1 MRKRQEERH
10 HRGGKQ
16 KMRKLGMKIAV
27 AAAIFCMAMPFAS
40 FAGTWKSDANGMWYQ
55 FDDGSYPKG
64 RWAWIDTDNDGM
76 AESFYFD
83 ENGYV
88 LRNTTTPDGYQVNRI
103 GAWVVGGEVK
113 QKAGGETRNS
123 SSGTSGNSSGGS
135 NSNSNSNNSGYWN
148 YGYNYDPDWY
158 LKADYLSEIDKAAYH
173 YSSKYYNWDAYNPD
187 EIAKVREQVDRI
199 AANPC
204 DATASAEMVSVEI
217 PVWRLRNG
225 QKVAGTAHVQVLSS
239 IANDVKEIFTEI
251 YNGPEQFPIESVGGY
266 NWRSN
271 GLGSN
276 HSSGTAIDINPD
288 ANPQIDVDGTTVL
301 GGNKWEPGVDP
312 YSIGRDRDV
321 VKAFG
326 KHGWNWGAGLSRADM
341 MHFDY

>member
-1 MRKRQEERH
+1 MKKY
-10 HRGGKQ
+10 GI
-16 KMRKLGMKIAV
+16 KLAL
-27 AAAIFCMAMPFAS
+27 AAAVFCMAMPFAS

-55 FDDGSYPKG
+55 FDDGTYPKG

-83 ENGYV
+83 SNGYV

-113 QKAGGETRNS
+113 QKAGGETKNGGSGNNNSGNLNS
-123 SSGTSGNSSGGS
+123 SSSGNSNYS
-135 NSNSNSNNSGYWN
+135 
-148 YGYNYDPDWY
+148 YGYAYDPEWY
-158 LKADYLSEIDKAAYH
+158 LKSTELNEMQKAAYY
-173 YSSKYYNWDAYNPD
+173 YSDKYHSWAAYNAERD
-187 EIAKVREQVDRI
+187 AKVKEQIDRI
-199 AANPC
+199 VANPC
-204 DATASAEMVSVEI
+204 DAVASAEMVSVEI
-217 PVWRLRNG
+217 PVWRLKNG
-225 QKVAGTAHVQVLSS
+225 QKVSGTAHVQVLSA
-239 IANDVKEIFTEI
+239 IADDVKEIFTEI
-251 YNGPEQFPIESVGGY
+251 YNGPEKFPIESIGGY

-288 ANPQIDVDGTTVL
+288 ANPQIDMDGTTVL
-301 GGNKWEPGVDP
+301 VGNKWEPGVNP
-312 YSIGRDRDV
+312 YSIGRDSDV

-326 KHGWNWGAGLSRADM
+326 RHGWYWGAGFSRADM